1 MPLNTKNAEKLRVGL
16 LEFEPLRV
24 AGLRSI
30 LESEPR
36 IEVAAFDLKSVLAD
50 RSISLVLF
58 GLHEVP
64 ASFELLARL
73 KADRPALKLIV
84 VGSLKDDET
93 IISAIAV
100 GAKGYVEETAT
111 PEQLMQAIEI
121 VLSGSIWAPRRVL
134 SLFVD
139 RALQFSAKPV
149 RRHAAQFT
157 EREQQV
163 LRLLVAARSNREIA
177 ETLGIEERTVK
188 AYVKKLMGKVG
199 VDNRIALS
207 IHAASAAL
215 LDSDAEA
222 ETS

>member
-1 MPLNTKNAEKLRVGL
+1 MPLELKDGQKLRIGL

-30 LESEPR
+30 LETDPQ
-36 IEVAAFDLKSVLAD
+36 IEILATDMKTVVAEKSIA
-50 RSISLVLF
+50 LVLF
-58 GLHEVP
+58 GLQEEA
-64 ASFELLARL
+64 ASFELLARV
-73 KADRPALKLIV
+73 KAERPNLKLIV
-84 VGSLKDDET
+84 VGSQRDDET
-93 IISAIAV
+93 IINAIAI
-100 GAKGYVEETAT
+100 GAKGYIEETAS
-111 PEQLMQAIEI
+111 PEQLLQAIQI

-139 RALQFSAKPV
+139 RMLQFSAKPV
-149 RRHAAQFT
+149 RRQSPQFT

-188 AYVKKLMGKVG
+188 AYVKQLMHKVG

-207 IHAASAAL
+207 IHAASTTIAAK
-215 LDSDAEA
+215 E
-222 ETS
+222 

>member
-1 MPLNTKNAEKLRVGL
+1 MPLHLKDGEKLRVGL

-30 LESEPR
+30 LEAEPG
-36 IEVAAFDLKSVLAD
+36 IEIAATDLRALLSD
-50 RSISLVLF
+50 RSVTLVLF
-58 GLHEVP
+58 GLHEIP

-73 KADRPALKLIV
+73 KADRPTLKLIV

-93 IISAIAV
+93 IINAIAV
-100 GAKGYVEETAT
+100 GAKGYVEETAS
-111 PEQLMQAIEI
+111 PEQLLQAIGI

-149 RRHAAQFT
+149 RRHSAQFT

-188 AYVKKLMGKVG
+188 AYVKKLMSKVG

-215 LDSDAEA
+215 VDDESGP
-222 ETS
+222 ETE